1 MVYDTMNT
9 IERQK
14 PQQYAG
20 LVDAVGKFH
29 VIMNLV
35 IEEDKKKRKIMLPR
49 QYKHFPNKDGH
60 LFFYAPKNYHPTP
73 ISTQKD
79 LNHSEQQ

>member
-49 QYKHFPNKDGH
+49 
-60 LFFYAPKNYHPTP
+60 
-73 ISTQKD
+73 
-79 LNHSEQQ
+79 